1 VLVLKKESSFEI
13 LIMFLT
19 WSDDVETRIN
29 ISENIN
35 KFIEIQSGSGSA
47 PKKIVETS
55 IPMIVFFYSYLFLFI
70 SALEI
75 KNRFMKI
82 KKFLSMR

>member
-1 VLVLKKESSFEI
+1 MLVLKIESSFEI
-13 LIMFLT
+13 LIMLL
-19 WSDDVETRIN
+19 SDDVETRIN

-35 KFIEIQSGSGSA
+35 KFIEIQSGSGSV

-82 KKFLSMR
+82 KKVLSMR

>member
-1 VLVLKKESSFEI
+1 VLVLKIESSFEI
-13 LIMFLT
+13 LIMLL
-19 WSDDVETRIN
+19 SDDVETRIN

-35 KFIEIQSGSGSA
+35 KFIEIQSGSGSV

-55 IPMIVFFYSYLFLFI
+55 IPKIVFFYSYLFLFI